1 MPDFGATITGELFSL
16 TEVKTHLRVDF
27 SDDDTYIST
36 LITAATKWC
45 EEKQKKF
52 YITKTK
58 TEYLDKFPKERYI
71 ELTRAPLQSVTH
83 LKYTDKDG
91 AVTTWGSGNYIVDKT
106 SFVPKIVL
114 GYNISWPTVQLSP
127 VNAIEIAYVA
137 GYGAAV
143 DVPQMIK
150 HAILLLV
157 SHWYE
162 NREAVST
169 LKFAE
174 VPMAAKS
181 LLDLSG
187 GRVNV

>member
-1 MPDFGATITGELFSL
+1 MTVASN
-16 TEVKTHLRVDF
+16 
-27 SDDDTYIST
+27 
-36 LITAATKWC
+36 WC

-58 TEYLDKFPKERYI
+58 TEYLDKFPQERYI

-91 AVTTWGSGNYIVDKT
+91 VITTWGGSNYIVDKT
-106 SFVPKIVL
+106 SFVPKLVL
-114 GYNISWPTVQLSP
+114 GYGLSWPSVQLGP
-127 VNAIEIAYVA
+127 VNAIEIEYVA
-137 GYGAAV
+137 GYGTAA

-150 HAILLLV
+150 QAILLLV

-162 NREAVST
+162 NREPVNIGNIVNKIPFAV
-169 LKFAE
+169 E
-174 VPMAAKS
+174 S
-181 LLDLSG
+181 LLGLSG